1 MASKTVFKIQF
12 KRSDDSTYSVNIT
25 NPKDGISTADVQQF
39 TNALDDCNG
48 SAHLVKAYYE
58 TTSDTTVWPVA

>member
-1 MASKTVFKIQF
+1 MPAKTVFKIQF
-12 KRSDDSTYSVNIT
+12 KRTDGTGYFVNIT
-25 NPKDGISTADVQQF
+25 NPKAGISTADVQNF

-48 SAHLVKAYYE
+48 DADLVKAYYE

>member
-1 MASKTVFKIQF
+1 MAKTTFKMQF
-12 KRSDDSTYSVNIT
+12 KRTDDSTYSINIT
-25 NPKDGISTADVQQF
+25 NPKAGISTSDVQNF

-48 SAHLVKAYYE
+48 DADLVKAYYE